1 MRWFDSEFDYV
12 QELIDTWNKKR
23 KKIRTAYFIIAA
35 VLILAGILTAVFP
48 VRVFAVIQY
57 LAAAAVIV
65 IGIYHFVA
73 YTSMTYYFKDGMLI
87 MSGILNI
94 LIGIMLFFMPVALT
108 VQVVTFMLAF
118 LLIFSGA
125 QKISFASRL
134 KYFRIPHT
142 GSLTFSG
149 VLNIILAVIFLLLPF
164 MSALALNYI
173 LAAYLII
180 TGAALFVEAL
190 GMHKLNRKD
199 GAGE

>member
-73 YTSMTYYFKDGMLI
+73 YTSMTYYFKDG
-87 MSGILNI
+87 IL
-94 LIGIMLFFMPVALT
+94 F
-108 VQVVTFMLAF
+108 
-118 LLIFSGA
+118 
-125 QKISFASRL
+125 
-134 KYFRIPHT
+134 
-142 GSLTFSG
+142 
-149 VLNIILAVIFLLLPF
+149 
-164 MSALALNYI
+164 
-173 LAAYLII
+173 
-180 TGAALFVEAL
+180 
-190 GMHKLNRKD
+190 
-199 GAGE
+199 

>member
-94 LIGIMLFFMPVALT
+94 LIGIMLLIMPITLT
-108 VQVVTFMLAF
+108 VQVITFMLAF
-118 LLIFSGA
+118 LLIFTGA

-134 KYFRIPHT
+134 KYFQIPNT

-149 VLNIILAVIFLLLPF
+149 ILNIILAVIFLLLPF
-164 MSALALNYI
+164 VSALALNYI
-173 LAAYLII
+173 LAAYLVI

-190 GMHKLNRKD
+190 GMHKLSM
-199 GAGE
+199 

>member
-1 MRWFDSEFDYV
+1 MRWFDSDFNYV
-12 QELIDTWNKKR
+12 QELIDTWNNRR
-23 KKIRTAYFIIAA
+23 KQVRTAYFILAA
-35 VLILAGILTAVFP
+35 LLILAGILTAVFP
-48 VRVFAVIQY
+48 VSIFAVIQY

-65 IGIYHFVA
+65 IGIYHFIA
-73 YTSMTYYFKDGMLI
+73 YSSMTYYFKDGMLI

-94 LIGIMLFFMPVALT
+94 LIGVMLFFMPVALT

-134 KYFRIPHT
+134 KYFRITHT

-190 GMHKLNRKD
+190 GMHKLSM
-199 GAGE
+199 

>member
-23 KKIRTAYFIIAA
+23 KKVRTAYFIIAA
-35 VLILAGILTAVFP
+35 VLFLAGILTAVFP

-94 LIGIMLFFMPVALT
+94 LIGIMLLIMPITLT

-118 LLIFSGA
+118 LLIFTGA

-134 KYFRIPHT
+134 KYFQIPST

-149 VLNIILAVIFLLLPF
+149 ILNIILAVIFLLLPF
-164 MSALALNYI
+164 VSALALNYI

-190 GMHKLNRKD
+190 GMHKLNM
-199 GAGE
+199 

>member
-23 KKIRTAYFIIAA
+23 KKVRTAYFIIAA
-35 VLILAGILTAVFP
+35 VLFLAGILTAVFP

-94 LIGIMLFFMPVALT
+94 LIGIMLLIMPITLT

-118 LLIFSGA
+118 LLIFTGA

-134 KYFRIPHT
+134 KYFQIPNT

-149 VLNIILAVIFLLLPF
+149 ILNIILAVIFLLLPF
-164 MSALALNYI
+164 VSALALNYI

-190 GMHKLNRKD
+190 GMHKLSI
-199 GAGE
+199 

>member
-23 KKIRTAYFIIAA
+23 KKVRTAYFIIAA
-35 VLILAGILTAVFP
+35 VLFLAGILTAVFP

-94 LIGIMLFFMPVALT
+94 LIGIMLLIMPVTLT
-108 VQVVTFMLAF
+108 VQVITFMLAF
-118 LLIFSGA
+118 LLIFTGA

-134 KYFRIPHT
+134 KYFQIPNT

-149 VLNIILAVIFLLLPF
+149 ILNIILAVIFLLLPF
-164 MSALALNYI
+164 VSALALNYI
-173 LAAYLII
+173 LAAYLVI

-190 GMHKLNRKD
+190 GMHKLSI
-199 GAGE
+199 

>member
-1 MRWFDSEFDYV
+1 MRWFDSDFDYV
-12 QELIDTWNKKR
+12 QELIDTWNKGR
-23 KKIRTAYFIIAA
+23 KKIRTTCFIVAA
-35 VLILAGILTAVFP
+35 LLVIAGILTAVFP
-48 VRVFAVIQY
+48 VRIFAVIQY

-73 YTSMTYYFKDGMLI
+73 YSSMTYYFRDGMLI

-94 LIGIMLFFMPVALT
+94 LIGIMLFIMPVELT
-108 VQVVTFMLAF
+108 VQVITFLLAF
-118 LLIFSGA
+118 MLIFSGA

-164 MSALALNYI
+164 VSALTLNYI

-180 TGAALFVEAL
+180 TGVALFGEAL
-190 GMHKLNRKD
+190 GMHKLSL
-199 GAGE
+199 

>member
-23 KKIRTAYFIIAA
+23 KKVRTAYFIIAA

-94 LIGIMLFFMPVALT
+94 LIGIMLLIMPVTLT
-108 VQVVTFMLAF
+108 VQVITFMLAF
-118 LLIFSGA
+118 LLIFTGA

-134 KYFRIPHT
+134 KYFQIPNT
-142 GSLTFSG
+142 ASLTFSG
-149 VLNIILAVIFLLLPF
+149 ILNIILAVIFLLLPF
-164 MSALALNYI
+164 VSALALNYI

-180 TGAALFVEAL
+180 TGAALFVEAF
-190 GMHKLNRKD
+190 GMHKLNM
-199 GAGE
+199 

>member
-35 VLILAGILTAVFP
+35 VLFLAGILTAVFP

-94 LIGIMLFFMPVALT
+94 LIGIMLLIMPVTLT

-118 LLIFSGA
+118 LLIFTGA

-134 KYFRIPHT
+134 KYFQIPNT

-149 VLNIILAVIFLLLPF
+149 ILNIILAVIFLLLPF
-164 MSALALNYI
+164 VSALALNYI
-173 LAAYLII
+173 LAAYLVI

-190 GMHKLNRKD
+190 GMHKLSM
-199 GAGE
+199 

>member
-23 KKIRTAYFIIAA
+23 KKVRTAYFIIAA
-35 VLILAGILTAVFP
+35 VLFLAGILTAVFP

-94 LIGIMLFFMPVALT
+94 LIGIMLLIMPVTLT
-108 VQVVTFMLAF
+108 VQVITFMLAF
-118 LLIFSGA
+118 LLIFTGA

-134 KYFRIPHT
+134 KYFQIPNT

-149 VLNIILAVIFLLLPF
+149 ILNIILAVIFLLLPF
-164 MSALALNYI
+164 VSALALNYI

-180 TGAALFVEAL
+180 TGAALFVEAF
-190 GMHKLNRKD
+190 GMHKLNM
-199 GAGE
+199 

>member
-35 VLILAGILTAVFP
+35 VLFLAGILTAVFP

-94 LIGIMLFFMPVALT
+94 LIGIMLLIMPITLT

-118 LLIFSGA
+118 LLIFTGA

-134 KYFRIPHT
+134 KYFRIPNT

-149 VLNIILAVIFLLLPF
+149 ILNIILAVIFLLLPF
-164 MSALALNYI
+164 VSALALNYI

-190 GMHKLNRKD
+190 GMHKLNM
-199 GAGE
+199 